1 VNYALVF
8 AVSLSSVTITAE
20 GWFVVGVRPSGNYS
34 FGMFN
39 SLPFRGTAM
48 YKSAAEGGTACI
60 MTCLCGHCTVDRR
73 KRLFALIEGVNAA
86 RTAMGRC
93 WHLTL

>member
-1 VNYALVF
+1 MVF

-60 MTCLCGHCTVDRR
+60 MTCLCGHYTVDRR

-86 RTAMGRC
+86 RTAVGRC

>member
-1 VNYALVF
+1 MVF

-39 SLPFRGTAM
+39 SLPFRGTAI

>member
-73 KRLFALIEGVNAA
+73 KRLFALIEGVNAT
-86 RTAMGRC
+86 RTAVGRC